1 MNQQTKFWTIL
12 ILLFLPVT
20 VMALSTDKQQPI
32 NIEADWVDVNKKKGT
47 SIYKG
52 KVIIIQGSIRIDSDT
67 ATVYRNSKGVEK
79 IIAIGKPAKF
89 KQRPDDELED
99 IRGEGNR
106 LEYFSALDKL
116 HLYEKAILWQHKD
129 VFTGDHI
136 NYDTGQHVVR
146 ATGKPGDSSER
157 VHVTIQPTN

>member
-1 MNQQTKFWTIL
+1 MNQQIKTWYVIC
-12 ILLFLPVT
+12 LLFLPMT

-32 NIEADWVDVNKKKGT
+32 NIEADWVDINKKKGT

-52 KVIIIQGSIRIDSDT
+52 KVIITQGSIRIDSDI
-67 ATVYRNSKGVEK
+67 ATVYKNAKGVEK
-79 IIAIGKPAKF
+79 IIALGKPAKF
-89 KQRPDDELED
+89 RQRPDDEPED
-99 IRGEGNR
+99 IRGEGKR
-106 LEYFSALDKL
+106 LEYFSIQDKL

-136 NYDTGQHVVR
+136 NYDTKEHVVR

-157 VHVTIQPTN
+157 VRVTIQPTN